1 MRRQLL
7 ALAVVAV
14 VAVGA
19 CAHAPASAALANPHA
34 SESIGTLREMYNG
47 RLSPELAAQTF
58 RNIDRLFPTRVIERG
73 GDVSPLPKSPRPLT
87 DMTCTTGDRNVN
99 LDEYMRLNRV
109 SGLLVL
115 DSGRI
120 ALERYALGTT
130 PQTRWMSMSMAKSV
144 TSTLIGVA
152 LREGKMRSLDDPVT
166 TYVPALKGSAYD
178 GVTMRNVLMMASGVR
193 WNETYTDPTSDRR
206 RLLDVQIEQKP
217 GTVIAF
223 MATLPRAAAPGSLL
237 NYNTGETIVAG
248 EALQGAV
255 GTSMSAYLSEKIWSK
270 LGMESAAT
278 WWLDSPDGHEIGGS
292 GIAATLR
299 DYGRFGLFFL
309 HGGVIGRDTIL
320 PTGWLSEAGSA
331 KTLTT
336 GKRQQY
342 GYMWWPVESATG
354 TINEGAFSAEGIFGQ
369 WMYINPKHQVVIV
382 QWGAQ
387 TQPSGG
393 DVVNPEACFGAITAQ
408 LRR

>member
-1 MRRQLL
+1 M
-7 ALAVVAV
+7 
-14 VAVGA
+14 A
-19 CAHAPASAALANPHA
+19 CTS
-34 SESIGTLREMYNG
+34 GG
-47 RLSPELAAQTF
+47 RT
-58 RNIDRLFPTRVIERG
+58 
-73 GDVSPLPKSPRPLT
+73 
-87 DMTCTTGDRNVN
+87 VN

-115 DSGRI
+115 EHGRI
-120 ALERYALGTT
+120 ALERYALGNT
-130 PQTRWMSMSMAKSV
+130 PATRWMSMSMAKSV

-152 LREGKMRSLDDPVT
+152 LRDGKIRSLDDSVT
-166 TYVPALKGSAYD
+166 TYVPALRGSAYD

-217 GTVIAF
+217 ATVIAF
-223 MATLPRAAAPGSLL
+223 MAKLPRAAAPGSLL

-255 GTSMSAYLSEKIWSK
+255 GTSMSAYLSDRIWK
-270 LGMESAAT
+270 RIGMESAAT
-278 WWLDSPDGHEIGGS
+278 WWLDSPNGHEIGGS

-309 HGGVIGRDTIL
+309 RGGVIGRDTIL
-320 PTGWLSEAGSA
+320 PTGWMVEAGSA

-336 GKRQQY
+336 GKRQEY

-393 DVVNPEACFGAITAQ
+393 DVVNPEACFGAITTQ

>member
-1 MRRQLL
+1 MLTPAEKYVAVATLARDIPTAVWGLVPTASPLQLL
-7 ALAVVAV
+7 
-14 VAVGA
+14 
-19 CAHAPASAALANPHA
+19 N
-34 SESIGTLREMYNG
+34 
-47 RLSPELAAQTF
+47 TF
-58 RNIDRLFPTRVIERG
+58 
-73 GDVSPLPKSPRPLT
+73 
-87 DMTCTTGDRNVN
+87 
-99 LDEYMRLNRV
+99 
-109 SGLLVL
+109 
-115 DSGRI
+115 
-120 ALERYALGTT
+120 
-130 PQTRWMSMSMAKSV
+130 
-144 TSTLIGVA
+144 
-152 LREGKMRSLDDPVT
+152 
-166 TYVPALKGSAYD
+166 
-178 GVTMRNVLMMASGVR
+178 
-193 WNETYTDPTSDRR
+193 
-206 RLLDVQIEQKP
+206 
-217 GTVIAF
+217 
-223 MATLPRAAAPGSLL
+223 
-237 NYNTGETIVAG
+237 
-248 EALQGAV
+248 
-255 GTSMSAYLSEKIWSK
+255 
-270 LGMESAAT
+270 
-278 WWLDSPDGHEIGGS
+278 GGS